1 MARPPLSSVSVSAFY
16 VSCDCGV
23 GVGVGAV
30 VRVDDDDLGVDDDDF
45 SSCVLSVDAAVFV
58 FFAYD
63 LCVGD
68 AWCNERFVQRRRGSW
83 PC

>member
-16 VSCDCGV
+16 VFCDCGV
-23 GVGVGAV
+23 GVGAV
-30 VRVDDDDLGVDDDDF
+30 VHVDDDDF
-45 SSCVLSVDAAVFV
+45 GVDDDSSSCVLSVDAAVFV
-58 FFAYD
+58 SFAYD
-63 LCVGD
+63 LGVGD